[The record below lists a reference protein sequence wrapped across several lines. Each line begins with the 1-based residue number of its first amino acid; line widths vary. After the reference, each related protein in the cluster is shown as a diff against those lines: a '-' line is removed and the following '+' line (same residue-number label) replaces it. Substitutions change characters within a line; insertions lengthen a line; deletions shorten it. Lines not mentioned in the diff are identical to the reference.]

1 MTAKGISFRRRCSEF
16 VAVFAQM
23 SALRGKFLDFR
34 ILSFLMVVGGGARME
49 STLRVKDESMEKIG
63 NLGSAPIVR
72 PAESCM
78 HCVAI
83 VHNFSEPITRLLLL
97 FVS

>member
-1 MTAKGISFRRRCSEF
+1 
-16 VAVFAQM
+16 
-23 SALRGKFLDFR
+23 
-34 ILSFLMVVGGGARME
+34 MVVGGGARME
-49 STLRVKDESMEKIG
+49 STLRVEDESMEKIG

-83 VHNFSEPITRLLLL
+83 VHNFSEPIKAA
-97 FVS
+97 